1 MKEILRTTIRL
12 YAEKPADREALRL
25 LRQVR
30 EKQHLRYADAI
41 VAAVNAHYGQARQ
54 VCFNG
59 QQREEIRGIV
69 REEMAASLFRCAEQT
84 TAETLEDA
92 NAGRDR
98 PRQSAGHDGQ
108 LMRKRTKY
116 LSADARRDLDSIRR
130 HQMRTSGHEHPTGG
144 KLAGVQRRSAL
155 VSVQRRSL

>member
-30 EKQHLRYADAI
+30 EEQHLRYADAI

-59 QQREEIRGIV
+59 HQREEIRSIV
-69 REEMAASLFRCAEQT
+69 REEMAALF
-84 TAETLEDA
+84 
-92 NAGRDR
+92 
-98 PRQSAGHDGQ
+98 
-108 LMRKRTKY
+108 
-116 LSADARRDLDSIRR
+116 ARRWQHRCFDALSKHRQR
-130 HQMRTSGHEHPTGG
+130 H
-144 KLAGVQRRSAL
+144 
-155 VSVQRRSL
+155 

>member
-12 YAEKPADREALRL
+12 YAEKRADREALRL

-69 REEMAASLFRCAEQT
+69 REEMAASLLRCAGQT
-84 TAETLEDA
+84 TAETLKDE
-92 NAGRDR
+92 NAPDE
-98 PRQSAGHDGQ
+98 
-108 LMRKRTKY
+108 T
-116 LSADARRDLDSIRR
+116 DLDNLLDMMGS
-130 HQMRTSGHEHPTGG
+130 
-144 KLAGVQRRSAL
+144 
-155 VSVQRRSL
+155 

>member
-30 EKQHLRYADAI
+30 EEQHLRYADAI

-54 VCFNG
+54 GGFDH

-69 REEMAASLFRCAEQT
+69 REELAASLLRCAGQAP
-84 TAETLEDA
+84 AETSEDA
-92 NAGRDR
+92 NAPDE
-98 PRQSAGHDGQ
+98 
-108 LMRKRTKY
+108 T
-116 LSADARRDLDSIRR
+116 DLDNLLDMMGS
-130 HQMRTSGHEHPTGG
+130 
-144 KLAGVQRRSAL
+144 
-155 VSVQRRSL
+155 

>member
-30 EKQHLRYADAI
+30 EEQHLRYADAI

-54 VCFNG
+54 GGFDH

-69 REEMAASLFRCAEQT
+69 REEMAASSASVFNLLRCAGQT
-84 TAETLEDA
+84 PAETSEDA
-92 NAGRDR
+92 NAPDEN
-98 PRQSAGHDGQ
+98 
-108 LMRKRTKY
+108 
-116 LSADARRDLDSIRR
+116 DLDNLLD
-130 HQMRTSGHEHPTGG
+130 MMGN
-144 KLAGVQRRSAL
+144 
-155 VSVQRRSL
+155 

>member
-30 EKQHLRYADAI
+30 EEQHLRYADAI

-54 VCFNG
+54 GGFDHH
-59 QQREEIRGIV
+59 QREEIRGIV
-69 REEMAASLFRCAEQT
+69 REELAASLFRCAEQT

-92 NAGRDR
+92 NAPDE
-98 PRQSAGHDGQ
+98 
-108 LMRKRTKY
+108 T
-116 LSADARRDLDSIRR
+116 DLDNLLDMMGS
-130 HQMRTSGHEHPTGG
+130 
-144 KLAGVQRRSAL
+144 
-155 VSVQRRSL
+155 

>member
-92 NAGRDR
+92 NATDE
-98 PRQSAGHDGQ
+98 
-108 LMRKRTKY
+108 T
-116 LSADARRDLDSIRR
+116 DLDNLLDMMGS
-130 HQMRTSGHEHPTGG
+130 
-144 KLAGVQRRSAL
+144 
-155 VSVQRRSL
+155 

>member
-30 EKQHLRYADAI
+30 EEQHLRYADAI

-54 VCFNG
+54 ACFDH

-92 NAGRDR
+92 NAPDE
-98 PRQSAGHDGQ
+98 
-108 LMRKRTKY
+108 T
-116 LSADARRDLDSIRR
+116 DLDNLLDMMGS
-130 HQMRTSGHEHPTGG
+130 
-144 KLAGVQRRSAL
+144 
-155 VSVQRRSL
+155 

>member
-25 LRQVR
+25 LRQVQ

-54 VCFNG
+54 ACFDH

-69 REEMAASLFRCAEQT
+69 RDELASSSASVFHLLRCAGQASSGVLV
-84 TAETLEDA
+84 AETEPDA
-92 NAGRDR
+92 A
-98 PRQSAGHDGQ
+98 
-108 LMRKRTKY
+108 
-116 LSADARRDLDSIRR
+116 DLDNLLDMMGS
-130 HQMRTSGHEHPTGG
+130 
-144 KLAGVQRRSAL
+144 
-155 VSVQRRSL
+155 

>member
-25 LRQVR
+25 LRPGR
-30 EKQHLRYADAI
+30 EEQHLRDADAI

-59 QQREEIRGIV
+59 HQREEIRGIV

-84 TAETLEDA
+84 PAETLKDE
-92 NAGRDR
+92 NA
-98 PRQSAGHDGQ
+98 PDGPIS
-108 LMRKRTKY
+108 T
-116 LSADARRDLDSIRR
+116 ICW
-130 HQMRTSGHEHPTGG
+130 T
-144 KLAGVQRRSAL
+144 
-155 VSVQRRSL
+155 

>member
-30 EKQHLRYADAI
+30 EEQHLRYTDAI

-54 VCFNG
+54 ACFNH

-69 REEMAASLFRCAEQT
+69 REELAASLLRCAGQT
-84 TAETLEDA
+84 PAETSEDA
-92 NAGRDR
+92 NAPDE
-98 PRQSAGHDGQ
+98 
-108 LMRKRTKY
+108 T
-116 LSADARRDLDSIRR
+116 DLDNLLDMMGS
-130 HQMRTSGHEHPTGG
+130 
-144 KLAGVQRRSAL
+144 
-155 VSVQRRSL
+155 

>member
-1 MKEILRTTIRL
+1 MKEILRTKIRL

-69 REEMAASLFRCAEQT
+69 RKEMAASLLRCAGQT
-84 TAETLEDA
+84 TAETLKDE
-92 NAGRDR
+92 NAPDE
-98 PRQSAGHDGQ
+98 
-108 LMRKRTKY
+108 T
-116 LSADARRDLDSIRR
+116 DLDNLLDMMGS
-130 HQMRTSGHEHPTGG
+130 
-144 KLAGVQRRSAL
+144 
-155 VSVQRRSL
+155 

>member
-1 MKEILRTTIRL
+1 MKEILRTKIRL

-69 REEMAASLFRCAEQT
+69 REEMAASLLRCAGQT
-84 TAETLEDA
+84 TAETLKDE
-92 NAGRDR
+92 NAPDE
-98 PRQSAGHDGQ
+98 
-108 LMRKRTKY
+108 T
-116 LSADARRDLDSIRR
+116 DLDNLLDMMGS
-130 HQMRTSGHEHPTGG
+130 
-144 KLAGVQRRSAL
+144 
-155 VSVQRRSL
+155 